1 MKRKHSKTYK
11 KGLNLLSLT
20 KSRLINLVKKLTK
33 KMSTNK
39 RYKMRGGW
47 GEAMANP

>member
-11 KGLNLLSLT
+11 KGLNLFSLT

-33 KMSTNK
+33 KMDVKK
-39 RYKMRGGW
+39 RYKMRGG
-47 GEAMANP
+47 

>member
-11 KGLNLLSLT
+11 KGTNLFSLT

-39 RYKMRGGW
+39 RYKMRGG
-47 GEAMANP
+47 